1 MIEVEGL
8 TQRYGAYVAVRDLS
22 FALDA
27 GEVVGFLGPNGA
39 GKSTTLKVVSA
50 FLAPSEGRVAVGGHD
65 VLRAP
70 LAVREVL
77 GYLPEHCPLYDEML
91 VRDHLGF
98 VARVRGLTPAERGAA
113 VGRAV
118 ERCGLGEV
126 LSRPVRALSKGF
138 RQRVGIALAILHDPA
153 VVVLDEP
160 TSGLDPLQVREVR
173 ALVRELG
180 RERTVLFSSHVL
192 SEVEATVGRVVVIH
206 RGRRV
211 ADGPLAELQRRVTG
225 GAVEC
230 AFAGAE
236 AGLAEG
242 LGGLEGVSA
251 VEPGAVVCAADA
263 AAFRVRPQDGVV
275 DLPARLSAFAAQRG
289 HVLVHLAPARATLE
303 EVFLEL
309 TGAPS

>member
-1 MIEVEGL
+1 MIEVHGL
-8 TQRYGAYVAVRDLS
+8 TQRYGAYTAVRDLS
-22 FALDA
+22 FALEA

-50 FLAPSEGRVAVGGHD
+50 FLAPSEGRVTVGGHD
-65 VLRAP
+65 VLSDP
-70 LAVREVL
+70 LGVRQVL

-91 VRDHLGF
+91 VRDHLAF
-98 VARVRGLTPAERGAA
+98 VARVRGYTATERAGV
-113 VGRAV
+113 VGRAA

-126 LSRPVRALSKGF
+126 ISRPVRALSKGF
-138 RQRVGIALAILHDPA
+138 RQRVGLAQAILHDPP

-180 RERTVLFSSHVL
+180 QERTVLFSSHVL

-211 ADGPLAELQRRVTG
+211 ADAPLTKLAAQVTG

-230 AFAGAE
+230 AFAGAGDGLE
-236 AGLAEG
+236 QALAGLD
-242 LGGLEGVSA
+242 GVSE
-251 VEPGAVVCAADA
+251 VAALEA
-263 AAFRVRPQDGVV
+263 PAGEVAFRVRPSAGVG
-275 DLPARLSAFAAQRG
+275 DLPARLSGFAGAAG
-289 HVLVHLAPARATLE
+289 HTLVRLAPQRVTLE
-303 EVFLEL
+303 DVFLTL
-309 TGAPS
+309 TGERS